1 MRDHSTSETLIMYP
15 PQPEHIIGGPP
26 FGVEHVIFKDVIPVL
41 LSVSLVMVHLSVMV
55 VVVVM
60 RLVVRMAM

>member
-1 MRDHSTSETLIMYP
+1 MYP